1 MKGTEDPSTGLT
13 SSYTKSDTLE
23 VDETGNEHLPTPG
36 EKRLD
41 KVGVVCK
48 NNGGISQF

>member
-1 MKGTEDPSTGLT
+1 MNGSEDPSTGLL
-13 SSYTKSDTLE
+13 SSYIKRDAPG
-23 VDETGNEHLPTPG
+23 VDKRGKEHLPTPG

-48 NNGGISQF
+48 NNAGISQF